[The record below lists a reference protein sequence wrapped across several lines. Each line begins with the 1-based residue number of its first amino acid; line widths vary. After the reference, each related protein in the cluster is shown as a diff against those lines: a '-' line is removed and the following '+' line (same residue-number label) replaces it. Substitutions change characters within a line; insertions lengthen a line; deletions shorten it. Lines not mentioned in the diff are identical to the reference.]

1 MMRFNLKIAW
11 RYILKGKLYSFI
23 NISGLAI
30 GIACSLTIALYINDE
45 YSHDRFHKHYKGIYR
60 VTEIQDH
67 EGVFHPVAATP
78 GLLAGALKRDY
89 PEISETCRVSQP
101 LPGILTLKDYS
112 IEPSKIIAADNSFF
126 TMFDFRLVM
135 GSQNKILLEPD
146 EIIITE
152 KVAAQLFGADWK
164 GNHRLLGRQLIMNN
178 SNPLTITGIA
188 QDCPSNS
195 HIQFDVILSM
205 RYEELQRPSNF
216 SNWENNNYHTYI
228 RLDPHAD
235 VLTLG
240 EKLKNYLL
248 PLGTW
253 AKPTL
258 WLQPLT
264 KIYLHSRF
272 DYGDWVKTG
281 SVAYLRIFLAVGLVV
296 LLIAVFN
303 FVNLSTA
310 RATLRTREVG
320 VRKVIGAVRAQLMLQ
335 FLSEA
340 FLMTLLSMALS
351 VLLLFAF
358 VPILNEISGKTIL
371 IPITPYFGLILL
383 GVTVPISVLAGIYP
397 AFL

>member
-1 MMRFNLKIAW
+1 MIRFNLKIAW

-152 KVAAQLFGADWK
+152 KVAAQLF
-164 GNHRLLGRQLIMNN
+164 
-178 SNPLTITGIA
+178 
-188 QDCPSNS
+188 
-195 HIQFDVILSM
+195 
-205 RYEELQRPSNF
+205 
-216 SNWENNNYHTYI
+216 
-228 RLDPHAD
+228 
-235 VLTLG
+235 
-240 EKLKNYLL
+240 
-248 PLGTW
+248 
-253 AKPTL
+253 
-258 WLQPLT
+258 
-264 KIYLHSRF
+264 
-272 DYGDWVKTG
+272 
-281 SVAYLRIFLAVGLVV
+281 
-296 LLIAVFN
+296 
-303 FVNLSTA
+303 
-310 RATLRTREVG
+310 
-320 VRKVIGAVRAQLMLQ
+320 
-335 FLSEA
+335 
-340 FLMTLLSMALS
+340 
-351 VLLLFAF
+351 
-358 VPILNEISGKTIL
+358 
-371 IPITPYFGLILL
+371 
-383 GVTVPISVLAGIYP
+383 
-397 AFL
+397 